1 MSLFEWDQQ
10 KNDAN
15 KLKHGI
21 SFEDTLPVF
30 HDEQAVTIEDSH
42 HGEQRWKTLGMG
54 KSPYNCRRGLLLIGT
69 KFALFQQEKPQKQ
82 RGEKY
87 ESRR

>member
-54 KSPYNCRRGLLLIGT
+54 KYLIIVVVVFTHRNKIRIISARKATKTERR
-69 KFALFQQEKPQKQ
+69 
-82 RGEKY
+82 KY